1 MKRQY
6 NDSEE
11 VRSGHTKQE
20 TRDGTKV
27 KEPWAKERLN
37 ERMKEDRHTNV
48 ERGGRKEIRAERKKR
63 EWR

>member
-20 TRDGTKV
+20 TRDGEEV
-27 KEPWAKERLN
+27 KEPWAKEMVK
-37 ERMKEDRHTNV
+37 RMKGNRHTNV
-48 ERGGRKEIRAERKKR
+48 KRGESKEIRAKKR
-63 EWR
+63 ELDRR